1 MDENAGICS
10 RSLLWNASSILQVS
24 ASSYW
29 GASWC
34 FLYLFC
40 DLKHVHLLL
49 INLFESSITLMLHI
63 FNIFVELVHST
74 FVDNLLSQLVIQIWN
89 SFLSAEWRSG
99 QDGGGEDCGRDRDGR
114 NEGCFSVC
122 NVHFSL
128 PTSHTRCCWLNAH
141 MSAIYHCCI
150 VVGISLFHQFPS
162 GILSSVAWC
171 SCVINCGSSWW
182 IGACTLVLIMWESRP
197 SFWEIGQTCPR
208 GTATCDGQV
217 RCARE
222 WAPPLD
228 GTRYD
233 SLTVTVVFG
242 HDI

>member
-1 MDENAGICS
+1 MLMFSLIGFFTSVMNCRLKNRRQPFSEAFIPHPKYKSLWIEIVVVHHIQDIDISLINLEFVDENAGICS

-99 QDGGGEDCGRDRDGR
+99 QDGGGEDFGRDRDGR

-162 GILSSVAWC
+162 GILSSVAWW
-171 SCVINCGSSWW
+171 SCVINVD
-182 IGACTLVLIMWESRP
+182 L
-197 SFWEIGQTCPR
+197 
-208 GTATCDGQV
+208 
-217 RCARE
+217 
-222 WAPPLD
+222 
-228 GTRYD
+228 
-233 SLTVTVVFG
+233 
-242 HDI
+242 HDE